1 MEATKKGS
9 KPSKYSTEGEG
20 IAWHSGFLSAMKLEL
35 SEYKDN
41 LQFICEYQLTTEP
54 LRMDL
59 LIIKKDKD
67 IPIEKNIAAIFRR
80 HNIVEYKSPASYIP
94 VKDFYKVLAYVH
106 LYAYLEPEA
115 DITEITLTFIESR
128 YPRKLLAH
136 LKNVLNYKVEETQS
150 GVYTVIG
157 GIVPIQI
164 VNSRKLSDEDNFW
177 LKNLDDKL
185 GAMKVLDVL
194 TATRRTQD
202 VDTPLVRPYI
212 NVVLNA
218 NPDSLEEGEKMRKK
232 KRTLEDVLEELGYY
246 ARAEKRAKAE
256 TARNA
261 LAEGASVEFVKKITG
276 LDMRTIR
283 RLKSECQTV

>member
-1 MEATKKGS
+1 MEAKNKGS

-94 VKDFYKVLAYVH
+94 VKDFYKVLAYMH

-128 YPRKLLAH
+128 YPRKLLTH
-136 LKNVLNYKVEETQS
+136 LKNVLNYKVEETQN

-177 LKNLDDKL
+177 LKNLDDRL
-185 GAMKVLDVL
+185 GAMKMQDVL
-194 TATRRTQD
+194 TAVQGRKD
-202 VDTPLVRPYI
+202 KPVVEPYI

-218 NPDSLEEGEKMRKK
+218 NQDSLKGETMRKK
-232 KRTLEDVLEELGYY
+232 KQTLEDVLEDLGYY

-261 LAEGASVEFVKKITG
+261 LAKGLSVELIHDITG